1 VTDPSDPSGPPPSAA
16 LSRQK
21 LRAGVLR
28 VGAVVV
34 LGGLAYAVAP
44 VEGVGRWLTVTGAFG
59 LQVLIAPFTFRRVQ
73 RIESSDTPVLDA
85 VLAVT
90 VTITALVLGFSAIYL
105 VLAERP
111 DEVAG
116 LETRLDSVYFTVTT
130 LATVGTG
137 DIHAQGQ
144 TARAVAV
151 VQMLANVVV
160 LAVSV
165 RLLTGIAVRRVQDQ
179 GRLPSNRPRGP
190 GATGGPGAPAPPPGP
205 EG

>member
-1 VTDPSDPSGPPPSAA
+1 MTAPSPPSPPSPRAMIE
-16 LSRQK
+16 RRR
-21 LRAGVLR
+21 LRAGLLR
-28 VGAVVV
+28 VAAVVV
-34 LGGLAYAVAP
+34 LGGLAYSVAP
-44 VEGVGRWLTVTGAFG
+44 VEGAGKWLTVTGAVG
-59 LQVLIAPFTFRRVQ
+59 LQFLIAPFTFRRVQ

-85 VLAVT
+85 MLAVT
-90 VTITALVLGFSAIYL
+90 ITITALVLGFSAIYL

-144 TARAVAV
+144 AARAVAI

-179 GRLPSNRPRGP
+179 GVLPSNRPRG
-190 GATGGPGAPAPPPGP
+190 GPGASDSTTPSVDPDT
-205 EG
+205 

>member
-1 VTDPSDPSGPPPSAA
+1 M
-16 LSRQK
+16 
-21 LRAGVLR
+21 LR
-28 VGAVVV
+28 VGSVIV
-34 LGGLAYAVAP
+34 LGGLAYSIAP
-44 VEGVGRWLTVTGAFG
+44 VDGAGKWLTVIGALG

-90 VTITALVLGFSAIYL
+90 ITITALVLGFSAIYL
-105 VLAERP
+105 ILAERP

-144 TARAVAV
+144 IARGVAI
-151 VQMLANVVV
+151 VQMLTNVVV

-165 RLLTGIAVRRVQDQ
+165 RLLTGIAVRRVQDE
-179 GRLPSNRPRGP
+179 GRLPSNRPR
-190 GATGGPGAPAPPPGP
+190 PAPGDTGAATPPAEPGT
-205 EG
+205 